1 MVHKIEKKGVTQW
14 FETIFYRKFL
24 FEVLIYKNETFLF
37 QLDASVVPVLMGLI
51 AHWRKLLRCPVR
63 RLKGIS
69 RQIVSEG

>member
-1 MVHKIEKKGVTQW
+1 MVQKIEKKGVTQW
-14 FETIFYRKFL
+14 FETLFYRKFL
-24 FEVLIYKNETFLF
+24 CEVLIYKNETFLF